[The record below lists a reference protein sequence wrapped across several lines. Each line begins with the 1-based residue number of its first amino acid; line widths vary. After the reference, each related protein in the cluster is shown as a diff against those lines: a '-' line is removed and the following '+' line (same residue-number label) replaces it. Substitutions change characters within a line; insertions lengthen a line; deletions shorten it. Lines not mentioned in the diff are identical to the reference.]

1 MSPQQTPEPGNGQP
15 GGEPFLDPVAQA
27 LSAIRKAGGRAAS
40 GQNKELPR
48 HRAGGWNRGRRGTLT
63 GQPRGQRP
71 GARLGDAQ
79 GGALADEHPGAAT
92 GFGSGGVRRI
102 NTRMD
107 GRADRSYRDPGSFS
121 VLLNR
126 EIRRQGWEENV
137 GVRRLMQDWESLV
150 GPKIAAHTRAV
161 KFDDK
166 KKFLH
171 VQSDSTPW
179 ATQLRLIQTT
189 ILRKIAEQLGPD
201 VVVELKIHN
210 PNYGPQQKGRL
221 RVQGRGKRD
230 DYG

>member
-1 MSPQQTPEPGNGQP
+1 MTEQPNGEQ
-15 GGEPFLDPVAQA
+15 FLDPVARA
-27 LSAIRKAGGRAAS
+27 LEAVKKAGGKPAS
-40 GQNKELPR
+40 GANAELPR
-48 HRAGGWNRGRRGTLT
+48 VASRKGWNTGRRGTL
-63 GQPRGQRP
+63 
-71 GARLGDAQ
+71 
-79 GGALADEHPGAAT
+79 GGPKRRDEHPGAAT

-102 NTRMD
+102 KTRMD

-121 VLLNR
+121 ALLSR

-137 GVRRLMQDWESLV
+137 GVRRLMQDWEHLV
-150 GPKIAAHTRAV
+150 GPKIAAHTRPV

-166 KKFLH
+166 NKFLH

-179 ATQLRLIQTT
+179 ATQLRLIQVQ
-189 ILRKIAEQLGPD
+189 ILKKIAEELGPD

-210 PNYGPQQKGRL
+210 PDYGPRQTGRL